1 MGMPVS
7 WPQIIQG
14 RGCEVM
20 DGDPRGRAGQLGIRE
35 LGEGDSEV

>member
-20 DGDPRGRAGQLGIRE
+20 DGDPRGRAGLGQE
-35 LGEGDSEV
+35 TLG